1 MYELTVFGE
10 CDNLEHFAVPLED
23 GVQHV
28 EYYGVQHV
36 FYDHAQDC
44 VRTTL

>member
-10 CDNLEHFAVPLED
+10 CDNLEHFSVALED
-23 GVQHV
+23 GVEYV
-28 EYYGVQHV
+28 EHYRVQHV

-44 VRTTL
+44 VGTTL